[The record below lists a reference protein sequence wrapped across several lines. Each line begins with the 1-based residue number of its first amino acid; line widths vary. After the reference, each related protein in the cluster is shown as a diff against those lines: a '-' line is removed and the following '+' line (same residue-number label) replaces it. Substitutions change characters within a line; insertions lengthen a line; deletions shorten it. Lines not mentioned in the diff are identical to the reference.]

1 MPVEQSIE
9 VKKLPVAEAL
19 TMTLVALVTRLLPTS
34 SASSASGTHAPNCWA
49 PVGGETK
56 RTRATAPAPTVD
68 PTKPVPE
75 PSIPKPEK
83 KEKKKPVVP
92 DKKEKK
98 KVKK

>member
-1 MPVEQSIE
+1 MRT
-9 VKKLPVAEAL
+9 KLLLLCLAALSQAAEPAKES
-19 TMTLVALVTRLLPTS
+19 P
-34 SASSASGTHAPNCWA
+34 
-49 PVGGETK
+49 
-56 RTRATAPAPTVD
+56 ATPEPKPFFDPAAPAPTVD

-75 PSIPKPEK
+75 PSLPAPEK